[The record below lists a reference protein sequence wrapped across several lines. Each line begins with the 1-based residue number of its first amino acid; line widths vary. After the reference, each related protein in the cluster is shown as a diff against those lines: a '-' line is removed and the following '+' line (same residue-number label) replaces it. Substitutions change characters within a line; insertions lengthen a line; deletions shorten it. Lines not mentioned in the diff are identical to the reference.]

1 MGKACL
7 IIQLVVDSS
16 RGSDYEKVEKLCVLK
31 KYEKNLKSK
40 CAIRKIFT
48 SHNKGSTSF
57 IYKELL
63 HIEKIISN
71 RELGK
76 GRKSVRE

>member
-1 MGKACL
+1 MK
-7 IIQLVVDSS
+7 
-16 RGSDYEKVEKLCVLK
+16 
-31 KYEKNLKSK
+31 KNLKSK

-57 IYKELL
+57 IYKELS